1 MIARAFSK
9 MTPAARS
16 LRVGGQQVRNA
27 SGLPIPPK
35 IATPKSVGSSGS
47 GSNTDA
53 VVSFYK
59 ALPKGN
65 EPEKRASGIK
75 GKYFDGKNASGK
87 PIIGVIAALMIG
99 GYTLEYNGHLST
111 YTKTNAVQ
119 STTRTRTARYFSEQ
133 IDGLADLE
141 ISSGKGKK
149 GGGRE
154 GWECC
159 QTSHDPARFGMGRLA
174 QRCVWSAAVCRGWRC
189 KRPVHVNENICLLV
203 SLRLPAGLP
212 WAKCIVL
219 SVVVHLMCI
228 ST

>member
-47 GSNTDA
+47 GANTDA

-119 STTRTRTARYFSEQ
+119 STTRTRTTRCFSVKS
-133 IDGLADLE
+133 DCLADLVIPRGKE
-141 ISSGKGKK
+141 EKAGVEQERRLPDMPQSGTLRHG
-149 GGGRE
+149 
-154 GWECC
+154 
-159 QTSHDPARFGMGRLA
+159 PLAR
-174 QRCVWSAAVCRGWRC
+174 RCVWSAAICPGRRGRVGC
-189 KRPVHVNENICLLV
+189 MSERGYG
-203 SLRLPAGLP
+203 PAGWAFCLP
-212 WAKCIVL
+212 SACPW
-219 SVVVHLMCI
+219 
-228 ST
+228 

>member
-47 GSNTDA
+47 GANTDA

-75 GKYFDGKNASGK
+75 GKYFDGNNASGK

-111 YTKTNAVQ
+111 YANTNAVQ
-119 STTRTRTARYFSEQ
+119 STTRTRTTRCFSVKS
-133 IDGLADLE
+133 DCLADLE
-141 ISSGKGKK
+141 RSRRETKKREQRRQRMVVSRARSHRRSAWAAMARGSSGPPRCAEGRKASRCCVRMRGCLAASWD
-149 GGGRE
+149 GGELRRIVSVFY
-154 GWECC
+154 
-159 QTSHDPARFGMGRLA
+159 T
-174 QRCVWSAAVCRGWRC
+174 
-189 KRPVHVNENICLLV
+189 HVPLF
-203 SLRLPAGLP
+203 
-212 WAKCIVL
+212 
-219 SVVVHLMCI
+219 VV
-228 ST
+228 

>member
-119 STTRTRTARYFSEQ
+119 STTRTRTTRCFSVKS
-133 IDGLADLE
+133 DCLADLE
-141 ISSGKGKK
+141 ISAGNEE
-149 GGGRE
+149 E
-154 GWECC
+154 GAEEAEDGC
-159 QTSHDPARFGMGRLA
+159 QSSQEPPPFGMGRNGSGV
-174 QRCVWSAAVCRGWRC
+174 VWTAALCRG
-189 KRPVHVNENICLLV
+189 PQSE
-203 SLRLPAGLP
+203 S
-212 WAKCIVL
+212 VL
-219 SVVVHLMCI
+219 CQNARVFGRQLGRW
-228 ST
+228 